1 MHGGLRRIRGAVAPI
16 GQGDIAFAVA
26 AAHRSTIGQAAR
38 RMTTLS
44 RNPRTVIVALFATY
58 LICYIDRLVMASAIP
73 FIAKDLQF
81 SATKSGAV
89 MSAFFAGYALMQ
101 IPGGI
106 LADRYGPRRVLTFA
120 ILLWSIFTALTAFA
134 TTLASLVIIRVL
146 FGVTEGAA
154 PAAVSKAVRIWA
166 PEQVGKVNGLLLAA
180 TQLGPAL
187 APLFVAALVASWG
200 WQSVFLSLFVPGLLL
215 AALVFKT
222 VGDSRDEA
230 APSLEVQTGEGR
242 RASNRSGL
250 GNVLRCSPIL
260 WSVACAIFAS
270 IANWGLMSW
279 IPTYLLTRFGLSI
292 QHMGIA
298 AALPFLTA
306 AAGYYLGGHIGDRLF
321 PRRRGL
327 PVAIGLFLAS
337 LATLLLTV
345 TSTVFEATAAFML
358 VYFFL
363 SIALSC
369 LFSLPLAIMPAPLVA
384 TAFSVVNVGA
394 QLGAFLAPVSIGAI
408 LDGNSGNFGPVFLTL
423 VIVLAIG
430 AATALFIR
438 PERYG
443 DALPFD
449 GPGRS

>member
-1 MHGGLRRIRGAVAPI
+1 MTTG
-16 GQGDIAFAVA
+16 
-26 AAHRSTIGQAAR
+26 S
-38 RMTTLS
+38 MTTLS

-58 LICYIDRLVMASAIP
+58 LVCYVDRLVMASAIP

-134 TTLASLVIIRVL
+134 TTLVSLVIIRVL

-166 PEQVGKVNGLLLAA
+166 PRQIGRVNGLLLAA

-200 WQSVFLSLFVPGLLL
+200 WRSVFLTLFVPGLLL
-215 AALVFKT
+215 AALVFRT

-230 APSLEVQTGEGR
+230 GSSIDVRTGETR
-242 RASNRSGL
+242 PARAGSGL
-250 GNVLRCSPIL
+250 GDVLRSSPIL
-260 WSVACAIFAS
+260 WSVVCAIFAS

-279 IPTYLLTRFGLSI
+279 IPTYLLSRFGLSI
-292 QHMGIA
+292 KDMGIA

-327 PVAIGLFLAS
+327 PVAIGLFMAS

-345 TSTVFEATAAFML
+345 ASTVFEATAAFMV

-369 LFSLPLAIMPAPLVA
+369 LFSLPLAVMPAPRVA
-384 TAFSVVNVGA
+384 TAFSVVNGGA
-394 QLGAFLAPVSIGAI
+394 QLGAFLAPISIGAI
-408 LDGNSGNFGPVFLTL
+408 LDGNRGDFGPVFVTL

-430 AATALFIR
+430 AAIALLIG
-438 PERYG
+438 PQEG
-443 DALPFD
+443 DAPALSD
-449 GPGRS
+449 GSGGS